1 MNFVSQKTPFG
12 FLMMVYDGIV
22 GDVINFRMNILVL
35 EGLAFML
42 HVLKSDVIFAEPKM
56 L

>member
-22 GDVINFRMNILVL
+22 GDDDKFSYEHFGFGRPRFH
-35 EGLAFML
+35 ATFT
-42 HVLKSDVIFAEPKM
+42 
-56 L
+56 